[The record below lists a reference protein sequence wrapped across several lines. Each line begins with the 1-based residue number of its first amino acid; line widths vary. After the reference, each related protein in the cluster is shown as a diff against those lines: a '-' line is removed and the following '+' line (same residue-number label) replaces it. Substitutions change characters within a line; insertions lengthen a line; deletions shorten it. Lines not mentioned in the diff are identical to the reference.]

1 MNPKKIIKIELS
13 NPRFTRAELRD
24 HASEFIHYAGYAGY
38 VLAGFNKHLSQAKIY
53 PLKPEIAE
61 RNHRLILETTLI
73 NARIIYQITQ
83 IYPSF
88 KNWRI
93 KSLVAGVSLAPP
105 SRKKPATAPSSAKK
119 PVKKVKK
126 TVKKKATVK
135 KAAKKTVKKETA
147 KKAVT
152 KKTVKKSPVKKVKTV
167 KKKAAVKKAV
177 KKTVK
182 KKTAKKKR

>member
-1 MNPKKIIKIELS
+1 MTPKKLVKIELS
-13 NPRFTRAELRD
+13 NPRFTRVELRD

-38 VLAGFNKHLSQAKIY
+38 VLEGFNKHLSQAKIY

-88 KNWRI
+88 KNWHI

-105 SRKKPATAPSSAKK
+105 SRKKAAMASAPAKK
-119 PVKKVKK
+119 ATKKAEKSVKK
-126 TVKKKATVK
+126 TAKK
-135 KAAKKTVKKETA
+135 KKTVTKT
-147 KKAVT
+147 T
-152 KKTVKKSPVKKVKTV
+152 KKTVQKKSVKKQT
-167 KKKAAVKKAV
+167 VKKAV
-177 KKTVK
+177 KKVVAKTVK
-182 KKTAKKKR
+182 KKTAKKKI

>member
-1 MNPKKIIKIELS
+1 MTPKKLVKIELS
-13 NPRFTRAELRD
+13 NPRFTRVELRD

-38 VLAGFNKHLSQAKIY
+38 VLEGFNKHLSQAKIY

-61 RNHRLILETTLI
+61 RNHRLVLETTLI

-105 SRKKPATAPSSAKK
+105 SRKKTATAPAPAKK
-119 PVKKVKK
+119 TAKKKKIVTKTAKK
-126 TVKKKATVK
+126 TVKKKP
-135 KAAKKTVKKETA
+135 
-147 KKAVT
+147 VT
-152 KKTVKKSPVKKVKTV
+152 KKTVKKAVKKVVTKTV
-167 KKKAAVKKAV
+167 KKKSA
-177 KKTVK
+177 K
-182 KKTAKKKR
+182 KKTAKK

>member
-1 MNPKKIIKIELS
+1 MTPKKLVKIELS
-13 NPRFTRAELRD
+13 NPRFTRVELRD

-38 VLAGFNKHLSQAKIY
+38 VLEGFSKHLSQAKIF

-61 RNHRLILETTLI
+61 RNHRLILETTLV

-105 SRKKPATAPSSAKK
+105 SRKKTAPAPAPAKK
-119 PVKKVKK
+119 TAKKAKKSVKKKKIAKKTAPK
-126 TVKKKATVK
+126 TVKKK
-135 KAAKKTVKKETA
+135 
-147 KKAVT
+147 
-152 KKTVKKSPVKKVKTV
+152 SV
-167 KKKAAVKKAV
+167 KKKTVKKAV
-177 KKTVK
+177 KKKTVKKVVTKTVK
-182 KKTAKKKR
+182 KKSVKKKAAKKKR